1 MNYIYRVYA
10 WLYSGGVE
18 HIANTNDFE
27 RAKAMGRNLNKKEY
41 INYLIIQH
49 DIKLNSD
56 FPIYR
61 ENIYKGRVLEKK

>member
-1 MNYIYRVYA
+1 MDYIYRVYA

-18 HIANTNDFE
+18 HISNTNNLD

-61 ENIYKGRVLEKK
+61 ENLYKGRVLKK